1 MFYQPTSTLKPFYH
15 LQSNEDAESE
25 DEDDEEWDNEDSQE
39 SDSSSTNNREIDLS
53 QLLAPAEDYLDD
65 EDEMDPDSKNDPL
78 YSLDIKQYLINFLRE
93 FSASPYISHFTP
105 HLNPGE
111 QETMKAVLVQS

>member
-1 MFYQPTSTLKPFYH
+1 MMSSMTYQDVDLGEVT
-15 LQSNEDAESE
+15 
-25 DEDDEEWDNEDSQE
+25 
-39 SDSSSTNNREIDLS
+39 DLS
-53 QLLAPAEDYLDD
+53 AEDVEAREVYEENTADTVN
-65 EDEMDPDSKNDPL
+65 SNPL
-78 YSLDIKQYLINFLRE
+78 LNFLRE